1 MPSTVRIPADLEAD
15 ARARCE
21 RLGISFNALVC
32 VALDAYLRGPGL
44 ADGAGAATQGATQA
58 PAIDAPALAAVSVS
72 PGAHLSRKERRRLA
86 AAARGGR

>member
-1 MPSTVRIPADLEAD
+1 MASTVRIPAELEAD
-15 ARARCE
+15 ARSRCE

-44 ADGAGAATQGATQA
+44 ADGAGADAQGVNQA
-58 PAIDAPALAAVSVS
+58 PAIDAPALAAVPTSS
-72 PGAHLSRKERRRLA
+72 GAPLSRKERRRLA